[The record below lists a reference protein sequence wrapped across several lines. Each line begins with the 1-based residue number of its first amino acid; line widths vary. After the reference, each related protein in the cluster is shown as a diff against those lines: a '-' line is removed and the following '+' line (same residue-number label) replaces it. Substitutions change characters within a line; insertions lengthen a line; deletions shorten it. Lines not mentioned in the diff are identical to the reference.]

1 VEQLHKRIFEMPMK
15 ISKDAIAK
23 ASRANEINT
32 LVKSVKD
39 NLKDGKGVVILVLDK
54 DGGQRG
60 GQVNITKDNPQWG
73 QIKKIVTAA
82 VRADENAAAALLA
95 EADVELTD

>member
-1 VEQLHKRIFEMPMK
+1 MPMK